1 MHITQLLTSPV
12 YWVVIILCIGYLFLL
27 RDEKGCFI
35 FLGRIYSII
44 HVCIFI
50 TAILLYLFG

>member
-12 YWVVIILCIGYLFLL
+12 YWVVIILCIAYLILF
-27 RDEKGCFI
+27 RAEKGCFI